1 MIKAIFFDVDGTLVS
16 FNTHKISELS
26 KKAIFTLKQKN
37 IKVFAATGRALFQI
51 EDLHELKFD
60 GYITVNGSNCF
71 INEDNRLKEIYRVS
85 LDKDDLFAL
94 IDYISNNRFHCRIMT
109 SDDIFTNYT
118 NIFINIMYALSKI
131 KVPKIVDFK
140 DYITN
145 NYEKILQ
152 LNIFVDE
159 NKEKYLIDNVLKN
172 SKSSRWNKSFADV
185 NSKYGGK
192 EVGIDKIIKY
202 YGIDLSETI
211 AFGDGG
217 NDIGMIKLA
226 GIGVAMGNANKE
238 VKEIANYITD
248 DVDNDGVY
256 KALKHFNLI
265 D

>member
-1 MIKAIFFDVDGTLVS
+1 MIKAAFFDVDGTLVS

-60 GYITVNGSNCF
+60 GYITVNGCNCF
-71 INEDNRLKEIYRVS
+71 VYENNGLKEIYRVS
-85 LDKDDLFAL
+85 LNKDDLFSL
-94 IDYISNNRFHCRIMT
+94 VDYLDRDNFLCTVITSKSIFLNYID
-109 SDDIFTNYT
+109 DDVKK
-118 NIFINIMYALSKI
+118 MYNDNKFPIPEA
-131 KVPKIVDFK
+131 VDFRN
-140 DYITN
+140 YIN
-145 NYEKILQ
+145 KNYEQILQ

-159 NKEKYLIDNVLKN
+159 NKESYLINNVLKN

-185 NSKYGGK
+185 NSKHGGK

-202 YGIDLSETI
+202 YGIDLSEII

-238 VKEIANYITD
+238 VKEIADYITD